1 MEISASSSADTPFY
15 AVIVAGGSGTRFG
28 AELPKQYQTIG
39 GKPMILRT
47 IEAFQQCD
55 GLQGICVVIGADHQ
69 SLFES
74 IRTVNVDFCTGG
86 DTRNQSVFNGLK
98 FFSKLE
104 PEDVILIHDAA
115 RPFVS
120 PALIKEAA
128 QTARTNKA
136 CTLATRVI
144 DTLKYES
151 GAYVDRD
158 NLWQIQTPQAFHYGL
173 IKQAHE
179 QAHEQA
185 SPDTQWTDDT
195 SMVEAL
201 GHKVHFIESSTD
213 NFKITT
219 SDDLKKAERML
230 STYETRTGTGFDVH
244 AFDTETAADSVRI
257 GGIDIP
263 HGKKLKG
270 HSDADVALHT
280 ITDALLGAIGEG
292 DIGLHFPPSDDQWKG
307 KDSAFF
313 LQKAVDMLGDKDGK
327 IVNIDLTIICEAP
340 KLGAYRDQ
348 IRARVAEICAVD
360 RSRVNI
366 KGTTTEKLGFT
377 GRGEGIAA
385 QAVVNVKV
393 RAE

>member
-1 MEISASSSADTPFY
+1 
-15 AVIVAGGSGTRFG
+15 
-28 AELPKQYQTIG
+28 
-39 GKPMILRT
+39 
-47 IEAFQQCD
+47 
-55 GLQGICVVIGADHQ
+55 
-69 SLFES
+69 
-74 IRTVNVDFCTGG
+74 
-86 DTRNQSVFNGLK
+86 
-98 FFSKLE
+98 
-104 PEDVILIHDAA
+104 
-115 RPFVS
+115 
-120 PALIKEAA
+120 
-128 QTARTNKA
+128 
-136 CTLATRVI
+136 
-144 DTLKYES
+144 
-151 GAYVDRD
+151 
-158 NLWQIQTPQAFHYGL
+158 
-173 IKQAHE
+173 
-179 QAHEQA
+179 
-185 SPDTQWTDDT
+185 
-195 SMVEAL
+195 
-201 GHKVHFIESSTD
+201 
-213 NFKITT
+213 
-219 SDDLKKAERML
+219 ML